1 MYFLEKHLIT
11 FLVVFFI
18 LLVGDSIYSFFISTK
33 EGMEN
38 NNKKDGGNKKDGEK
52 VTGYKDYNT
61 NNPENALILAQQNA
75 GNIESLRQKIKDQ
88 EGIGLRLDNLEATVE
103 NQQTEI
109 NGLVEQQTQ
118 YAQDISASEPVDITG
133 TTMDDELV

>member
-1 MYFLEKHLIT
+1 MYFLKKHLIT

-38 NNKKDGGNKKDGEK
+38 NNKKDGEK